1 MTSVIKLLPDAVANQ
16 IAAGEVVQRP
26 ANAVKELLENS
37 LDAGATK
44 ITLLVKDGGSTLMQV
59 IDNGKGMSEMDARL
73 CWERHAT
80 SKIRKAED
88 LFKLDTYGFRGEAMA
103 SIAAVSQVEMKT
115 KRANDEVA
123 QLIRIEGSE
132 VLEQRVDAAP
142 QGTNI
147 AIKNLFYNLPAR
159 RNFLKSIAVETRH
172 IVEEFLRQSMA
183 NPSVEFVYHNNGSL
197 VYHFKAQPRK
207 DRVLEAMGKKP
218 NAEILEVKENT
229 DIVQITGFVGAP
241 GTAKRTRGEQF
252 FFMNGRF
259 IRSNYFH
266 HAVNAAYEG
275 LIPSDEFPFY
285 ALYLNVDPA
294 KVDVNVHPTKTEVKF
309 EDEKHIYNLVKAAVR
324 KALGNFVVQPSIS
337 LGDFTHMGDFLNQ
350 PMSTQQLN
358 TNQWQT
364 DRSVFT
370 EKRNP
375 NYNPFGE
382 QGGGG
387 YQRSSNQD
395 WQKVLGSVEQTG
407 MHTMQRDSSFNGD
420 ASGHFNQIS
429 GLNNS
434 NSDTNAD
441 TNAEPNSLIQGL
453 FPLSDAYLV
462 VNRGGVLTVIDK
474 KLAQQHVFYHDYLK
488 QLQAHAGQSQHLL
501 FPRTVELP
509 PAQIPVVLELLQELQ
524 WLGFDIN
531 HFGGNTLIVNGLPAL
546 LTQGDEQKLIENLIE
561 DYQNT
566 QGDLKLGKYESM
578 ALSMARH
585 AVIRSGMGKT
595 HEELEQLA
603 LRLFALQNP
612 SHTFDGKPIF
622 IEISAAFIY
631 DTFQNKKQR
640 T

>member
-1 MTSVIKLLPDAVANQ
+1 
-16 IAAGEVVQRP
+16 
-26 ANAVKELLENS
+26 
-37 LDAGATK
+37 
-44 ITLLVKDGGSTLMQV
+44 
-59 IDNGKGMSEMDARL
+59 
-73 CWERHAT
+73 
-80 SKIRKAED
+80 
-88 LFKLDTYGFRGEAMA
+88 
-103 SIAAVSQVEMKT
+103 
-115 KRANDEVA
+115 
-123 QLIRIEGSE
+123 
-132 VLEQRVDAAP
+132 
-142 QGTNI
+142 
-147 AIKNLFYNLPAR
+147 
-159 RNFLKSIAVETRH
+159 
-172 IVEEFLRQSMA
+172 
-183 NPSVEFVYHNNGSL
+183 
-197 VYHFKAQPRK
+197 
-207 DRVLEAMGKKP
+207 
-218 NAEILEVKENT
+218 
-229 DIVQITGFVGAP
+229 
-241 GTAKRTRGEQF
+241 
-252 FFMNGRF
+252 
-259 IRSNYFH
+259 
-266 HAVNAAYEG
+266 
-275 LIPSDEFPFY
+275 
-285 ALYLNVDPA
+285 
-294 KVDVNVHPTKTEVKF
+294 
-309 EDEKHIYNLVKAAVR
+309 
-324 KALGNFVVQPSIS
+324 
-337 LGDFTHMGDFLNQ
+337 
-350 PMSTQQLN
+350 MSTQQLN

-364 DRSVFT
+364 DRSAFT

-407 MHTMQRDSSFNGD
+407 MHTMQRDSSYNLD
-420 ASGHFNQIS
+420 SSDPIS
-429 GLNNS
+429 ALNNAT
-434 NSDTNAD
+434 SD
-441 TNAEPNSLIQGL
+441 PNSLIQGL

-462 VNRGGVLTVIDK
+462 VNRGGVLTLIDK

-524 WLGFDIN
+524 WLGFDIS

-595 HEELEQLA
+595 NEELQQLA
-603 LRLFALQNP
+603 TRLFALQNP